1 MIIIFRVDSS
11 NNIGGGHLTRCINIA
26 NQLKKRNVNSIFLCQ
41 DLPGLDIKLLK
52 IHNLKYKLLPENKD
66 FKKDAKETI
75 KFLNDENINPDCLV
89 VDHYEIDINWEK
101 IVKKYTKKLLIIDD
115 LANKKHFSDILINQV
130 FGVKPSSYKD
140 LINDSCKLFLG
151 KKYIM
156 LRPEFLKMR
165 KNLINN
171 IKPFE
176 VKDIHLFFSSNDKN
190 GLTIKYSKLL
200 LDNFPGV
207 NIHISIGN
215 NFIQFNELRHLSL
228 NNKRINF
235 KQNNLK
241 IEEQMAKCQIAI
253 GTPGMITWERAC
265 LGMPSIQ
272 MGIKDFQDGILKDLD
287 SLGIC
292 KWIGLEK
299 EIYEEQ
305 FIDICRNF
313 FKHHE
318 LLLKMKRKCFTAI
331 DGKGMERVVKII
343 MQEY

>member
-1 MIIIFRVDSS
+1 
-11 NNIGGGHLTRCINIA
+11 
-26 NQLKKRNVNSIFLCQ
+26 
-41 DLPGLDIKLLK
+41 
-52 IHNLKYKLLPENKD
+52 
-66 FKKDAKETI
+66 
-75 KFLNDENINPDCLV
+75 
-89 VDHYEIDINWEK
+89 
-101 IVKKYTKKLLIIDD
+101 
-115 LANKKHFSDILINQV
+115 
-130 FGVKPSSYKD
+130 
-140 LINDSCKLFLG
+140 
-151 KKYIM
+151 
-156 LRPEFLKMR
+156 
-165 KNLINN
+165 
-171 IKPFE
+171 
-176 VKDIHLFFSSNDKN
+176 
-190 GLTIKYSKLL
+190 
-200 LDNFPGV
+200 
-207 NIHISIGN
+207 
-215 NFIQFNELRHLSL
+215 
-228 NNKRINF
+228 
-235 KQNNLK
+235 
-241 IEEQMAKCQIAI
+241 MAKCQIAI